1 MFRKAPKRHAM
12 RALLKT
18 DTAARRRVVRRDYA
32 VRPVKG
38 PVDYTKLRRTFMQQF
53 KNTLAYLAR

>member
-1 MFRKAPKRHAM
+1 M